1 MKQPFFT
8 LLPITIRS
16 LQTGLLLGL
25 IISNL
30 APQAHARFES
40 IFDGKTLDDW
50 EGRSDLWKVE
60 DGAIVGSKV
69 GKEIEA
75 NTFLIYTGSKVRNFH
90 LKVKLRMTGENNSGN
105 HVSRSNQPK
114 ACPMVCPDRKWT
126 FIPNLNTPAC
136 IIVKKTGRGIIAQR
150 GQKVTVPAELNDKG
164 KTTPKVTG
172 KLPMEPVFNL
182 SEWNEYEIIALNK
195 RSIHIINGVVTV
207 DVTDHDET
215 TKLTGAISGFQLH
228 RGPDM
233 TIYVKDVQLSHLR
246 GAEARETMRA
256 ALGLRVKKKMK
267 ASPEGLAVNE
277 NRATPVD
284 KITVPEGFKVELLYS
299 VPWGHAGFLGEPRAR
314 RQKSPHCQ
322 RSVWSALPLSG
333 PSAGPTP
340 RSR

>member
-1 MKQPFFT
+1 MKQRFFT
-8 LLPITIRS
+8 LPANRTRS
-16 LQTGLLLGL
+16 LQIGLLIGL
-25 IISNL
+25 FIGSL
-30 APQAHARFES
+30 APQSQARFES

-69 GKEIEA
+69 GMEIEA

-90 LKVKLRMTGENNSGN
+90 LKVKLRMTGENNSGIMYRAQTN
-105 HVSRSNQPK
+105 EGVPYGLSGPQMDIHPK
-114 ACPMVCPDRKWT
+114 FEYTGMYYSE
-126 FIPNLNTPAC
+126 
-136 IIVKKTGRGIIAQR
+136 KTGRGIIAQR

-215 TKLTGAISGFQLH
+215 TKLTGAIGFQLH
-228 RGPDM
+228 RGPDT

-256 ALGLRVKKKMK
+256 ALGLQAKKK
-267 ASPEGLAVNE
+267 
-277 NRATPVD
+277 
-284 KITVPEGFKVELLYS
+284 
-299 VPWGHAGFLGEPRAR
+299 
-314 RQKSPHCQ
+314 
-322 RSVWSALPLSG
+322 
-333 PSAGPTP
+333 
-340 RSR
+340 